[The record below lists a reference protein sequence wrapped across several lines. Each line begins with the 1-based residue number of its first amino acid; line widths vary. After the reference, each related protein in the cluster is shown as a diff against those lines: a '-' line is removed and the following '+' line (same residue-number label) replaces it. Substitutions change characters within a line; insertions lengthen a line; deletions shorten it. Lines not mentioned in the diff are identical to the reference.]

1 MSGLT
6 SFFPSKFLPSRDQP
20 PESISHLRFSLETMP
35 SSRKYKFDYEV
46 CADVL
51 LELCSVFRV
60 LGPRTCTIFYRRRL
74 GIVGRGRRSW
84 WSLGGR
90 AAGHGFKKGE
100 SFFPGASALGLW
112 ISGSNFAQRLHAG
125 RQLRACFHATDHEG
139 HNISFFIAQQ
149 PGECCDC
156 GDDEAWC
163 CPIACPPH
171 PPAESATSRTIS
183 DDILHVPNYPYRVPV
198 PPELRDTMGRTISLQ
213 HTRRPS

>member
-1 MSGLT
+1 MHH
-6 SFFPSKFLPSRDQP
+6 FLPVAQEGLP
-20 PESISHLRFSLETMP
+20 MYALLN
-35 SSRKYKFDYEV
+35 EV
-46 CADVL
+46 QAEVGYCGAGKE
-51 LELCSVFRV
+51 ELVVPGRPCS
-60 LGPRTCTIFYRRRL
+60 GPW
-74 GIVGRGRRSW
+74 VQEGRE
-84 WSLGGR
+84 L
-90 AAGHGFKKGE
+90 
-100 SFFPGASALGLW
+100 FP
-112 ISGSNFAQRLHAG
+112 RLHAG

-171 PPAESATSRTIS
+171 PPAESATPRTIS
-183 DDILHVPNYPYRVPV
+183 DDIPHVPNYPYRVPV